1 MTANVSRI
9 KIKNMHKRTFHIL
22 MHFYRIEDV
31 GTYIHRRLSEAG
43 TGFHANA

>member
-22 MHFYRIEDV
+22 MHFCRIEDV
-31 GTYIHRRLSEAG
+31 GTYIHKLGLA
-43 TGFHANA
+43 FMLMHKL